1 MIQIQFY
8 VDGMT
13 CAACVAAVERALKA
27 VPGVTGAQVN
37 LATKEAKV
45 TYEEASATPEAL
57 YAAVAEAG
65 YEAVQQK
72 AADAR
77 AEMERRQAQR
87 VRRLRNSLIVSLAFA
102 LPLFYLSMGHMVGLP
117 VPGFLHPMHHA
128 AVYALLQ
135 LALALG
141 AMLAGWEIY
150 TRGLGALL
158 HGRPNM
164 DALVAVGT
172 LASLG
177 YSLWETVL
185 ILRGGGDVHSL
196 YYESAGVIVALILLG
211 RYLEE
216 KARSRAS
223 GAISALLDLQPPTAL
238 VVSEEGEREVPLEAV
253 RVGDQIRVKPGGRIP
268 VDGEVVEGHSTVDES
283 MLTGESLPVPV
294 ETGSPLYGATV
305 NQMGALLMRA
315 TGVGQ
320 DTALSHIIQAVE
332 QAQGAKAPIARLADR
347 ISAWFVPAVMV
358 LAVLTLG
365 AWLLAGQGVEFA
377 LKTAISVLVI
387 ACPCALGLATP
398 VAIMAGVG
406 RGATMGIL
414 LRGGDVLE
422 AAGKLTAVL
431 LDKTGTLTEGKP
443 QVVGVYPEKA
453 AFLPQVVAIERR
465 SEHPLAAAI
474 ARYGESWPEQEVQD
488 FEAVAGKSVAGTVAG
503 ERYTVG
509 SATAL
514 GLPMADDLQRAVQRW
529 GEAGYSVVAVAKD
542 GQLVGAIALADAL
555 RADSVQAVRDLHR
568 DGLRVLMLTGDS
580 PEAAATIAAQAG
592 IDDFQAR
599 VLPQEKAD
607 RVKNVQ
613 EQGEVVAMVGD
624 GINDAPALA
633 QADVGMALGSGTD
646 IAMESADVVLMGSSL
661 THAVT
666 AIRLARATLRIIRQ
680 NLFWAFAY
688 NTLGIPVAAGLLYL
702 FGGPLLNPM
711 LAAAA
716 MGLSSVTVV
725 ANALRL
731 RRIRLERK

>member
-1 MIQIQFY
+1 MAHTQFFI
-8 VDGMT
+8 DGMT

-27 VPGVTGAQVN
+27 VPGVQQAQVN
-37 LATKEAKV
+37 LATKEAQV
-45 TYEEASATPEAL
+45 TYDGQIAELQDL
-57 YAAVAEAG
+57 YKAVEHAG
-65 YEAVQQK
+65 YEAVRQK
-72 AADAR
+72 ATDAR
-77 AEMERRQAQR
+77 AEMERRQEAR
-87 VRRLRNSLIVSLAFA
+87 LKRLRACLVVSFVFA
-102 LPLFYLSMGHMVGLP
+102 APLFYLSMGHMVGLP
-117 VPGFLHPMHHA
+117 VPAFLHPMHHA
-128 AVYALLQ
+128 VRYALVQ
-135 LALALG
+135 LVLALG
-141 AMLAGWEIY
+141 AMLAGYEIY
-150 TRGLGALL
+150 VRGLGALF

-177 YSLWETVL
+177 YSLWETYL
-185 ILRGGGDVHSL
+185 LMQGLGSVHSL

-223 GAISALLDLQPPTAL
+223 GAIRALLDLRPQTAL
-238 VVSEEGEREVPLEAV
+238 LVTEEGEREVPLEAV
-253 RVGDQIRVKPGGRIP
+253 QVGDMLRVKPGGRIP
-268 VDGEVVEGHSTVDES
+268 VDGEVTEGQSTVDAS
-283 MLTGESLPVPV
+283 MLTGESLPVPI
-294 ETGSPLYGATV
+294 ETGSTVYGATV
-305 NQMGALLMRA
+305 NQMGALLIRA

-332 QAQGAKAPIARLADR
+332 QAQGTKAPIARLADK
-347 ISAWFVPAVMV
+347 ISAWFVPVVMV
-358 LAVLTLG
+358 LAVLTFG
-365 AWLLAGQGVEFA
+365 AWLLAGKGVEFA
-377 LKTAISVLVI
+377 LKVAISVLVI

-406 RGATMGIL
+406 RGASMGIL

-422 AAGKLTAVL
+422 AAGRLNTVI

-443 QVVGVYPEKA
+443 RVVGVYPEEAGFLSAVA
-453 AFLPQVVAIERR
+453 AVERR
-465 SEHPLAAAI
+465 SEHPLAEAI
-474 ARYGESWPEQEVQD
+474 VRYAQEEGVPDLEVED
-488 FEAVAGKSVAGTVAG
+488 FQAVAGKQVSGRVAGKSITI
-503 ERYTVG
+503 G
-509 SATAL
+509 SSTAL
-514 GLPMADDLQRAVQRW
+514 ELPAPSELESTMKEW
-529 GEAGYSVVAVAKD
+529 GAKGYSVVCVAME
-542 GQLVGAIALADAL
+542 GRLEGAIALADAL
-555 RADSVQAVRDLHR
+555 REDSVEAVKAMHR
-568 DGLRVLMLTGDS
+568 EDLRVLMLTGDS
-580 PEAAATIAAQAG
+580 PEAAATIAQQAG
-592 IDDFQAR
+592 IDDYQAR

-613 EQGEVVAMVGD
+613 QKGAVAAMVGD

-666 AIRLARATLRIIRQ
+666 AIRLARSTLRIIRQ

-688 NTLGIPVAAGLLYL
+688 NTLGIPVAAGVLYL

-711 LAAAA
+711 IAAAA

-731 RRIRLERK
+731 RRIRL